1 MNKGESRKEKNMK
14 KKLCF
19 LYTGQGSQYFGM
31 CKNYYTLDQEFASTM
46 RYLDDIVI
54 QQTGCSVINYMYTDN
69 HRYGDIFDDIEYT
82 HLAIC
87 MVEYAM
93 TKSLISKGI
102 IPDALI
108 GCSLGE
114 YVCMAVSGQISV
126 EDLIRFL
133 IDQAKFIKNQFPAG
147 GMLAVLDNVSNYN
160 MGFFEEYNIDV
171 ASVNYDKHFII
182 SGSLG
187 DIYNIKNILKRE
199 QTEIMDLPVR
209 YGFHSRSIDSI
220 HDAFLENL
228 EPINFYQG
236 NIPLISSSQVAVV
249 DGYDKNMLWQVIRKS
264 IRFKDTLL
272 NYCSDEDIALI
283 DVGPSGTLAGF
294 SKNILNRK
302 EGIFG
307 IISPF
312 HTEGNNIK
320 KIMQWLADN

>member
-1 MNKGESRKEKNMK
+1 MK

-31 CKNYYTLDQEFASTM
+31 CKNYYTLDQEFATNM
-46 RYLDDIVI
+46 RYLDNIVI
-54 QQTGCSVINYMYTDN
+54 GQTGYSIINYMYRDN

-93 TKSLISKGI
+93 TKSLIAKGI
-102 IPDALI
+102 LPDALI

-114 YVCMAVSGQISV
+114 YVCMAVSGQISI
-126 EDLIRFL
+126 EELILFL
-133 IDQAKFIKNQFPAG
+133 IDQAKFIKNEFPAG
-147 GMLAVLDNVSNYN
+147 GMLAVLDDVFNYN
-160 MGFFEEYNIDV
+160 KEFFEDYNIDI
-171 ASVNYDKHFII
+171 ASVNYDKHFIL
-182 SGSLG
+182 SGSLS
-187 DIYNIKNILKRE
+187 DIHNIKNILKRE
-199 QTEIMDLPVR
+199 QTEILDLPVR

-220 HDAFLENL
+220 HNAFLENL
-228 EPINFYQG
+228 KPINFYQG
-236 NIPLISSSQVAVV
+236 NIPLISSSQVAMI
-249 DGYDKNMLWQVIRKS
+249 DSYDKNLLWEVIRNR
-264 IRFKDTLL
+264 INYKDALL
-272 NYCSDEDIALI
+272 NYCGNEDIALI

-312 HTEGNNIK
+312 HTEVNNIK
-320 KIMQWLADN
+320 KIIQWLENN